1 MNKPREKKS
10 FWESRTWTFL
20 KDKAPDAAG
29 TLLKTAGSL
38 TGVELLTKA
47 GELIDGSP
55 DVTPEDKLAFLE
67 MRQLELE
74 EYRLEVEDRASARL
88 REVEMAKAGKRDYFM
103 YVVGAV
109 GMISFLFVHYAIGFM
124 DIPAEN
130 EQLFTHLVGMVEGV
144 AITIFAY
151 YFGSSK
157 GSKDKTDAMTGQS

>member
-1 MNKPREKKS
+1 MAADRQRKS
-10 FWESRTWTFL
+10 FWETGTWRFL
-20 KDKAPDAAG
+20 KEKAPDAAG

-55 DVTPEDKLAFLE
+55 EVSADDKLAFLE

-74 EYRLEVEDRASARL
+74 EYRLEVEDRASARQ
-88 REVEMAKAGKRDYFM
+88 READLAKAGKRDYFM
-103 YVVGAV
+103 YVVGGV
-109 GMISFLFVHYAIGFM
+109 GMLSFCFLHYAIAFM
-124 DIPAEN
+124 DIPEEN

-151 YFGSSK
+151 YFGSSR
-157 GSKDKTDAMTGQS
+157 GSKEKTEMLGGQQ